1 MIAAANAAAL
11 VPPDVLVAVACDYA
25 ERGWHVVP
33 MYAPKNG
40 YCTCSLGAA
49 CQHPG
54 KHPRTANGFNAACI
68 DSATIETW
76 WHHWPDSNIGIMLSL
91 SGLIALDVD
100 PRHGGDATLA
110 ALEATHGPLP
120 QTVQSETG
128 GGGKHFLFKD
138 PGGELRSGA
147 NRLGPGLDVISKGC
161 IVAPPSKHVS
171 GRQYVFEPDS
181 DPGEVG
187 VAPCPAWLLEMIRP
201 APRQP
206 VPAPA
211 ARPLDGKKDRNLIPY
226 VKAALK
232 DEVAAVQTAPEG
244 TRNQALNIAAFNLG
258 QLVGGGC
265 LDRATIERELTAAGA
280 AAGLGLP
287 EIVSTLRSGLGS
299 GLAQPRKPEM
309 AERERRTMSTISTGT
324 PAQVAPAYQPDMET
338 PMVRS
343 YRWQPFPVDVL
354 PPACRRFVREAA
366 EALGVDASYVA
377 LPALAVLAGAVGNTR
392 RIALSRSW
400 TAPAVLW
407 PVIVGE
413 SGTLKGPVLKAATR
427 PAMKRQRKA
436 LDAHKTAMSVYE
448 SEAED
453 HKAALKAW
461 KTGGRD
467 KGEPAPVAPERPP
480 LERCIVSDVTVEALA
495 DRLQDNPRGLLLARE
510 ELSGWLG
517 SFNAYKSG
525 KGADEAHWLT
535 MFDAV
540 TLVVDRKSTER
551 PTIFVPRAAVSL
563 TGGIQPGILR
573 RMLTQEYQES
583 GMAARL
589 LMTMPPR
596 RAKRWTDREVSRLT
610 EQAFGDVY
618 ANLWT
623 LAPVLDD
630 GELRP
635 LDLPLSAEALLL
647 WVDFVNQHGR
657 EAVELTGALAA
668 AWSKLEG
675 YAARLALVV
684 ELAGWAESPSGD
696 GRGPAEV
703 SAESVRAGIALVE
716 WAGNETRRI
725 YSMLAEDG
733 EERTMREVL
742 ELVERRGGTVT
753 ARELQQARHYT
764 TAEEAEEILH
774 KMVAAGLGHWV
785 SMPPGPRGGRPSKC
799 FRLASLGRQEA
810 GQHAETDGS
819 CYETPDGDSA
829 NEVS

>member
-1 MIAAANAAAL
+1 VACGEDGRCLLHCHAGCTLEAVCRAIDLEPKDLFVVEPRQNTRGESRIVATYDYQDETGSLLYQVVRYHPKDFRQRRPDGSGGWLWNLKGVRRVLYRLMELLAADPATWVFVVEGEKDADNLVALGLLATCNAGGAGKWQDTYSEALRGRRVAVIPDGDAPGWTHAHDVARRLHGIAEMVRIVDLGQIKGFQGKDVSDWIEWLDSRTGEELAGAL
-11 VPPDVLVAVACDYA
+11 V
-25 ERGWHVVP
+25 
-33 MYAPKNG
+33 
-40 YCTCSLGAA
+40 
-49 CQHPG
+49 
-54 KHPRTANGFNAACI
+54 
-68 DSATIETW
+68 
-76 WHHWPDSNIGIMLSL
+76 
-91 SGLIALDVD
+91 
-100 PRHGGDATLA
+100 
-110 ALEATHGPLP
+110 
-120 QTVQSETG
+120 
-128 GGGKHFLFKD
+128 
-138 PGGELRSGA
+138 
-147 NRLGPGLDVISKGC
+147 
-161 IVAPPSKHVS
+161 
-171 GRQYVFEPDS
+171 
-181 DPGEVG
+181 
-187 VAPCPAWLLEMIRP
+187 
-201 APRQP
+201 
-206 VPAPA
+206 
-211 ARPLDGKKDRNLIPY
+211 
-226 VKAALK
+226 
-232 DEVAAVQTAPEG
+232 
-244 TRNQALNIAAFNLG
+244 
-258 QLVGGGC
+258 
-265 LDRATIERELTAAGA
+265 
-280 AAGLGLP
+280 
-287 EIVSTLRSGLGS
+287 
-299 GLAQPRKPEM
+299 EM
-309 AERERRTMSTISTGT
+309 AE
-324 PAQVAPAYQPDMET
+324 VAPAYQPDMET

-354 PPACRRFVREAA
+354 PPACRRFVRETA

-630 GELRP
+630 GELHP

-684 ELAGWAESPSGD
+684 ELAGWAESPRGD

-733 EERTMREVL
+733 EERTIREVL
-742 ELVERRGGTVT
+742 ELVERRGGSIT
-753 ARELQQARHYT
+753 ARELQQAKHFGT
-764 TAEEAEEILH
+764 SEEAEEVLH
-774 KMVAAGLGHWV
+774 QMVAASLGQWV
-785 SMPPGPRGGRPSKC
+785 EMPPGPRGGRPSKC
-799 FRLASLGRQEA
+799 FRLASLGQQEA
-810 GQHAETDGS
+810 GRHAETDGS

-829 NEVS
+829 SEVS